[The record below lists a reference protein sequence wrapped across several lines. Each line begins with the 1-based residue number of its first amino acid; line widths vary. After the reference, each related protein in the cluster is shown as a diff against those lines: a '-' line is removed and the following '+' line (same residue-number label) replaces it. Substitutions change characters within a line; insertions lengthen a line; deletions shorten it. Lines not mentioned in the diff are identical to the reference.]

1 MSPVPDAKGVSRI
14 VTDGVT
20 VSWTSRQTGSFGLE
34 TPDLAARYRE
44 VAGGADVVFPR
55 QVHGNAV
62 IDAHAAGGRRL
73 LGSVR
78 VAQPTKA
85 DAVVSGPGGPA
96 IAVVTADCAPVA
108 IWTLDRVIGV
118 AHAGWRGLVAGVI
131 EATVDA
137 VRSRSAAPDSVRAAL
152 GPCIG
157 PCCYEFGSDDL
168 TLVARR
174 YGDAIRS
181 VTTDD
186 TPALDMRV
194 GVQSAL
200 ERSGCA
206 FVQHLSAKGDAS
218 CTACGSGWYSWRRYR
233 DVGRQALVLQTT
245 NRPV

>member
-1 MSPVPDAKGVSRI
+1 MPPVPDIRGVSTM

-20 VSWTSRQTGSFGLE
+20 VSWTSRRTGSFALE

-44 VAGGADVVFPR
+44 VTRGADVIFPR
-55 QVHGNAV
+55 QVHGNVV
-62 IDAHAAGGRRL
+62 IAANAAGGRSL
-73 LGSVR
+73 LGSGW
-78 VAQPTKA
+78 VAQRTKA

-96 IAVVTADCAPVA
+96 IAVITADCAPIA
-108 IWTLDRVIGV
+108 IWTLDCVIGV

-137 VRSRSAAPDSVRAAL
+137 VRSRSVAPDSVRAAL

-168 TLVARR
+168 SLVART
-174 YGDAIRS
+174 YGDGIRS

-186 TPALDMRV
+186 TPALDMRA

-206 FVQHLSAKGDAS
+206 FVQHLSAQGDAS

-233 DVGRQALVLQTT
+233 DVGRQALIVQTT
-245 NRPV
+245 GAPA